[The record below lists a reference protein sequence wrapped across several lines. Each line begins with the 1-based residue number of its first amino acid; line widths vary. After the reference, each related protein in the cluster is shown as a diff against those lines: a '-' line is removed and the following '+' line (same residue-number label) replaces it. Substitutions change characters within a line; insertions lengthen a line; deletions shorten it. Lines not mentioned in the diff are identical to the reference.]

1 MKDLMVSLLK
11 DEEGQGMVE
20 YGIILGLIAIVCITA
35 IKNLGAKV
43 GKTFSDIDTNIPVV
57 KPGT

>member
-1 MKDLMVSLLK
+1 MKDLMVNLLR

-35 IKNLGAKV
+35 LRGLGKKV
-43 GKTFSDIDTNIPVV
+43 STTFTDISTNIPKVE
-57 KPGT
+57 KPQ

>member
-1 MKDLMVSLLK
+1 MKDLMLNLLR

-35 IKNLGAKV
+35 MKGLGGKV
-43 GKTFSDIDTNIPVV
+43 STTFSDISTNIPKVEV
-57 KPGT
+57 GK